1 MRAFVLSLL
10 FAAIAFAAPAQAQ
23 NARATGAQILWY
35 GVYEV
40 GKTEKVTDPTSATG
54 TRFISSGV
62 RRVGENTD
70 RIAMRKDVRFGFAYK
85 LSGSPANGSA
95 KITHFR
101 KFPPPG
107 LDDSSGRKSLTE
119 ERNFNFGISRTDLFT
134 GFNLGDTEGMPEGV
148 WVFQVTH
155 NGRILAEKSFTLYRP

>member
-1 MRAFVLSLL
+1 MRAFVLAL
-10 FAAIAFAAPAQAQ
+10 FTVVMTFAVPAQAQ

-40 GKTEKVTDPTSATG
+40 GKTEEVKDPASATG

-62 RRVGENTD
+62 RRIGENTD
-70 RIAMRKDVRFGFAYK
+70 RIAIRKDVRFGFAYK
-85 LSGSPANGSA
+85 LSGSPSNGSA

-107 LDDSSGRKSLTE
+107 LDDGSGRKSLTE

-134 GFNLGDTEGMPEGV
+134 AFNLGDTEGMPEGV
-148 WVFQVTH
+148 WVFRVVHQ
-155 NGRILAEKSFTLYRP
+155 GRILAEKSFTLHRP

>member
-1 MRAFVLSLL
+1 MRAFVLAL
-10 FAAIAFAAPAQAQ
+10 FTAAMAFAGPAQAQ

-40 GKTEKVTDPTSATG
+40 GKTEEVKDPTSATG
-54 TRFISSGV
+54 MRFISSGV
-62 RRVGENTD
+62 RRVGENAD

-85 LSGSPANGSA
+85 LSGSPSSGSA
-95 KITHFR
+95 KITHLR

-107 LDDSSGRKSLTE
+107 LDDGTGRKSLTE
-119 ERNFNFGISRTDLFT
+119 ERDFNFGISRTDLFT

-148 WVFQVTH
+148 WVFQIMH